1 GVPTAWWVNF
11 GSYVRGA
18 EGDAP
23 YLVGFTGF
31 GTLGGGN
38 LSMRT
43 GGDAGNIA
51 PRGDGSIASSGNLNP
66 RSQGLVLAVAG
77 TGRLTSV
84 LFQGVVVSFASYFC
98 WFWLLRRYL
107 ANNLAI

>member
-1 GVPTAWWVNF
+1 MPTAWWVNF

-51 PRGDGSIASSGNLNP
+51 PRGDGSIPSSGNLNP
-66 RSQGLVLAVAG
+66 RSQDWSWRLPALAGSPPTA
-77 TGRLTSV
+77 R
-84 LFQGVVVSFASYFC
+84 C
-98 WFWLLRRYL
+98 
-107 ANNLAI
+107 NLAAAVT